1 MRSAKLL
8 AVSVELVDAAAVASI
23 RRVNCSATVCEV
35 SSEEETSFRGGMV
48 KA

>member
-1 MRSAKLL
+1 MRSANVL
-8 AVSVELVDAAAVASI
+8 AVSLELVDAAVVASI
-23 RRVNCSATVCEV
+23 RRVNCSATMCEV